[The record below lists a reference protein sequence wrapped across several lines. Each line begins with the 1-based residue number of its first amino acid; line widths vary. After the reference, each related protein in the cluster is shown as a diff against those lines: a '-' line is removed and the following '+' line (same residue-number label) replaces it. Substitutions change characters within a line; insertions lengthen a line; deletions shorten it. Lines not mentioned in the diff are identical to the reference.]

1 MEMKRMIVFTVMMLT
16 IGNLLVESEV
26 INRRWGDCFKICYNV
41 CISSAIRNVLSCFPK
56 CEAQCGHQY
65 EIDVSA
71 QDPSKAEKEIGVKK
85 TKDCVNSYS
94 DICDKKD

>member
-41 CISSAIRNVLSCFPK
+41 CISSAIRDKLGCFAR
-56 CEAQCGHQY
+56 CEAQCGPPPY
-65 EIDVSA
+65 EINCANHRCVSA
-71 QDPSKAEKEIGVKK
+71 QDPKKEIDVKK
-85 TKDCVNSYS
+85 TKDFVN
-94 DICDKKD
+94 